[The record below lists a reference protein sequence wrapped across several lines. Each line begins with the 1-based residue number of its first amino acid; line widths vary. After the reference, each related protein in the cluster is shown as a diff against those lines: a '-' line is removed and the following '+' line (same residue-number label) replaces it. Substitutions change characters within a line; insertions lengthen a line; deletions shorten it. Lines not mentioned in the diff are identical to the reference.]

1 MRARK
6 RERERERER
15 EIEIKKRKGDAKSAY
30 DNIIIIS
37 LIGT

>member
-1 MRARK
+1 MYARARAREK
-6 RERERERER
+6 YRERERE
-15 EIEIKKRKGDAKSAY
+15 RKGDAKSAY